1 MIPEFNI
8 ISIDWLYPRS
18 YRIDVSAYETIRLVD
33 AKTVASNPTFEY
45 ALALPLFDGIKYLYP
60 NNFTQ
65 YKYFLNGEKLKLPT
79 GSIEEFYTALYT
91 TLHKKYTESI
101 LDELG

>member
-8 ISIDWLYPRS
+8 ISTDWLYPRS
-18 YRIDVSAYETIRLVD
+18 FQIDVSAYESIRLVD
-33 AKTVASNPTFEY
+33 AKTVASNPNFEH
-45 ALALPLFDGIKYLYP
+45 ALALPLFGGIKYLFP
-60 NNFTQ
+60 NNFAH
-65 YKYFLNGEKLKLPT
+65 YRYFLNGEKLKLPT

-101 LDELG
+101 LDNLG